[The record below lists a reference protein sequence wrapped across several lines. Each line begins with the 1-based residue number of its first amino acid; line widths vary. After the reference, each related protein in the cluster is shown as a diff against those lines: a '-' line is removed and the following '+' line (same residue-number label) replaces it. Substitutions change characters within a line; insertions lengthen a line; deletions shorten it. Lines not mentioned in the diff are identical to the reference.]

1 MVSPAGT
8 ALPPAGASGWGG
20 LIGREGARREG
31 ASAAPQATLSLVKY
45 RAGAAHCFPAGG
57 WGASPAPSECPS
69 GDATAC
75 PPAPSWM
82 RPSAV
87 SGRLGKASPAPGPP
101 RPGGAR
107 GAVAPRWPKAEG
119 SRAAVSPRPER
130 GQEFCLSYQIS
141 LECLPGTEAA
151 GRPLGLGGCP
161 GPGGGLPGRCCH
173 GPALGVSGDSFRG
186 LGRSW
191 GCGAFPREPVPSR
204 AQWTELAKVG

>member
-8 ALPPAGASGWGG
+8 ALPPGLGQVVGAALSG
-20 LIGREGARREG
+20 GRERGGRGPALPHRPHYRW
-31 ASAAPQATLSLVKY
+31 SNT

-101 RPGGAR
+101 CPGGAW
-107 GAVAPRWPKAEG
+107 GAVAPRWPEAEG
-119 SRAAVSPRPER
+119 SRAAVSPRQRGVKSSVYLTKHLWNASR
-130 GQEFCLSYQIS
+130 GQRQL
-141 LECLPGTEAA
+141 AA
-151 GRPLGLGGCP
+151 QLGLGGCP
-161 GPGGGLPGRCCH
+161 GPGGGLPGGCCH
-173 GPALGVSGDSFRG
+173 RLALGVSGDSFRG
-186 LGRSW
+186 
-191 GCGAFPREPVPSR
+191 PREELGMWGLPQGASSQPGPVEG
-204 AQWTELAKVG
+204 AG